1 MNKNHLMKQAYSKPE
16 FKVINI
22 EPDTHLLESSLQGN
36 HNPADDDEVLNAKP
50 YDSFEEE
57 TSKDLWEE

>member
-22 EPDTHLLESSLQGN
+22 EPDTHLLESSLQGDN
-36 HNPADDDEVLNAKP
+36 NPADAKP